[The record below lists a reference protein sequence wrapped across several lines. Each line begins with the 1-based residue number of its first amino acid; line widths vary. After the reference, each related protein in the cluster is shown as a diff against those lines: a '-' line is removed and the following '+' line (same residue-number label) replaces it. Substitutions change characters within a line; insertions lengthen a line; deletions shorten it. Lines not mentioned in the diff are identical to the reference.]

1 MKVTGTHSALT
12 NSALHRE
19 SWFLGAVRYW
29 AARPAGHHEPRKN
42 KHPKYML
49 LQLALHRHRR
59 R

>member
-1 MKVTGTHSALT
+1 MKVTGTHSALA

-29 AARPAGHHEPRKN
+29 AARPAVLLDPRKK